1 MTCPRCQQ
9 KTPPSAA
16 FCPTCGASVAP
27 AAQRQSP
34 TSLQPTLRAI
44 ARTAARL
51 CEARDAQI
59 FLLEGETL
67 CLVGQH
73 GSLRTAQR
81 PGEPFRL
88 SNRTVSGRAVLERR
102 VIHVRDLKAVVRTQY
117 PDLVVH
123 QRGVGVRTIL
133 VAPLVAKGAAMGVI
147 LIRRLRVRPF
157 TRKQIALLKTFADQA
172 TMAIENARLLNETK
186 EMLEQK
192 SATGDIL
199 RVISSSPTDVQPV
212 FDAIAQS
219 GRRLCDGNFCAVAQY
234 DGELLHLVAHAQI
247 ASEGVEA
254 MTRLLTTRPGR
265 GMAMTRA
272 VVDRATV

>member
-1 MTCPRCQQ
+1 MTCPRCQ
-9 KTPPSAA
+9 KNTPPGAA
-16 FCPTCGASVAP
+16 VCPTCGASVAP
-27 AAQRQSP
+27 AAPRQSP
-34 TSLQPTLRAI
+34 TSLQPTLSAI

-88 SNRTVSGRAVLERR
+88 TKRTVSGQAVLERR
-102 VIHVRDLKAVVRTQY
+102 VIHVRDLKAVVRTEY

-133 VAPLVAKGAAMGVI
+133 AAPLVSKGAAMGVI

-172 TMAIENARLLNETK
+172 ALAIENARLLNETK
-186 EMLEQK
+186 EMLEQQRG
-192 SATGDIL
+192 TGNIL

-212 FDAIAQS
+212 FDTIAACAK
-219 GRRLCDGNFCAVAQY
+219 RLCDARECAVFRF
-234 DGELLHLVAHAQI
+234 DGEQIHLVALADTGAAWAEI
-247 ASEGVEA
+247 GRASCRERV
-254 MTRLLTTRPGR
+254 
-265 GMAMTRA
+265 
-272 VVDRATV
+272 